1 MFNFDS
7 LMAIAT
13 FGGGILL
20 ALTLL
25 SAAVVSYK
33 VNRQRAL
40 YLLLAGILI
49 LLIAIRDFWPAFL
62 PPLFH

>member
-7 LMAIAT
+7 LLSIAT

-25 SAAVVSYK
+25 GAAAVSYK
-33 VNRQRAL
+33 INKQRAL

-62 PPLFH
+62 PSLFH